1 MWLHK
6 GPLSTVYCNKE
17 SKQDGQLSG
26 TVLVQYQLVSDIV
39 LFTREMSTVL
49 YCTST
54 LAVQMDVDI
63 IVLTLYGK
71 YNKYQSIEKVL
82 SHRITVL

>member
-6 GPLSTVYCNKE
+6 GPLSTVCCIEE

-26 TVLVQYQLVSDIV
+26 TVIVQYQSVSDIV